1 MSMLLIFPAVTAVV
15 TMACAVRPAAGRL
28 MRFGLVLAA
37 INVVLTPF
45 TSGEWF
51 YQHAELSTFQDA
63 VNRGDFTSVEDLMS
77 RHDPFRLRKTIVIA
91 VSLLAALGGLAL
103 VQLRAS
109 RGSVPKRVT
118 STAAAV
124 AFVVGAGAI
133 VAMYQ
138 LLT

>member
-1 MSMLLIFPAVTAVV
+1 
-15 TMACAVRPAAGRL
+15 
-28 MRFGLVLAA
+28 
-37 INVVLTPF
+37 
-45 TSGEWF
+45 
-51 YQHAELSTFQDA
+51 
-63 VNRGDFTSVEDLMS
+63 MS

>member
-28 MRFGLVLAA
+28 MRFGLLLAA

>member
-1 MSMLLIFPAVTAVV
+1 MSMLLILPALTAVV

-109 RGSVPKRVT
+109 RGNVPKRVT
-118 STAAAV
+118 SIAAAV

>member
-1 MSMLLIFPAVTAVV
+1 MSMLLILPALTAVV